1 MTSIS
6 KNMYN
11 NTLADMVY
19 KCNNTYHTT
28 IKMKPVDIKSNTYL
42 DFNVENN
49 DKEVVNGKEIVR
61 KFYEKELQKGNQT

>member
-1 MTSIS
+1 
-6 KNMYN
+6 MYN

>member
-1 MTSIS
+1 
-6 KNMYN
+6 MYN

-28 IKMKPVDIKSNTYL
+28 IKMKPVDIKSNTYH

-49 DKEVVNGKEIVR
+49 DKEVANGKEIVR